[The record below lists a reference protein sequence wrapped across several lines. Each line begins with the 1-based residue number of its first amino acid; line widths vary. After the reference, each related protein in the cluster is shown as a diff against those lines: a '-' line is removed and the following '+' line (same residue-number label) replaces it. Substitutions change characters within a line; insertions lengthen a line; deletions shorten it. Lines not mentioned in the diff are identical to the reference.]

1 MLSSRQSLYMMEKLH
16 FFIKSIKK
24 DVVQKRDKSS
34 TVQNVFCTTMHFRNE
49 LLLEI
54 EHMIWAPQLPSN
66 KSKKTSNFLQLF
78 CWKLY
83 RNFFSFF
90 FLKELFL
97 VEIENLLRI
106 SKENREKAR
115 TEIKIQGNPI
125 KNEFGN
131 IWVGFRKWKLLAN
144 SAIQDIL
151 ILSWAV

>member
-78 CWKLY
+78 CCIEI
-83 RNFFSFF
+83 SFL
-90 FLKELFL
+90 FLKELFV

-106 SKENREKAR
+106 SKENRKKAR
-115 TEIKIQGNPI
+115 KEIKIQGNPI
-125 KNEFGN
+125 KNEFEN
-131 IWVGFRKWKLLAN
+131 I
-144 SAIQDIL
+144 
-151 ILSWAV
+151 

>member
-54 EHMIWAPQLPSN
+54 EHMIWAPNCHQI
-66 KSKKTSNFLQLF
+66 KAKKHQI
-78 CWKLY
+78 
-83 RNFFSFF
+83 FFSYFVENCIEISF
-90 FLKELFL
+90 LFLKELFV

-106 SKENREKAR
+106 SKEKKESQERN
-115 TEIKIQGNPI
+115 
-125 KNEFGN
+125 KNT
-131 IWVGFRKWKLLAN
+131 RQPYKK
-144 SAIQDIL
+144 
-151 ILSWAV
+151 

>member
-1 MLSSRQSLYMMEKLH
+1 MSQKCVVQANTELSYYLFIFLYISSWVDLNRMLSSRQSLYMMEKLH

-90 FLKELFL
+90 ERAICCWNWKFA
-97 VEIENLLRI
+97 EN
-106 SKENREKAR
+106 
-115 TEIKIQGNPI
+115 IK
-125 KNEFGN
+125 
-131 IWVGFRKWKLLAN
+131 RK
-144 SAIQDIL
+144 
-151 ILSWAV
+151 